1 MEVRKSSNSAVIS
14 AVKEAEIQGSSVS
27 LGDPKNGF
35 FNLSFTASDM
45 ELWAGITPPD
55 SSRDLISE
63 IYVEEMLDKL
73 NVIYGVNWD
82 AIYGAINTCNLDRK
96 PVRNVLMAR
105 GDPAVNDEAE
115 YFELNPALASAPKSA
130 DENGQIDYK
139 NYTPFVIVK
148 QDQILARQRPR
159 INGKE
164 GKNVHGDSIP
174 YRIIV
179 AQGYFGGENTR
190 TDEQY
195 IYSKIH
201 GQLVESKRVLS
212 VQNTLVIKSGV
223 SYTTGNIIFPG
234 DVIINGPVSDG
245 FKIYSGGSV
254 IIKQTFDVTDAVAKK
269 NLTVIGGIIGRG
281 RALLKVGDTVKT
293 KFINNCRLA
302 CRNNVYVTKEIIR
315 SNVYTM
321 GAVDMADKGIILG
334 SSIYAMHGVRAK
346 GIGTKSGKVSRIHC
360 GIDFTIVQEKE
371 KRLEQLKRISV
382 MLNQMRYDYDNAPD
396 TGDGEAERLRLKAGI
411 GKLEKEQAKISA
423 VLSEVLGRINSDE
436 NAVIEISGDIVPGSF
451 LEICQV
457 GFQVTENLRKV
468 RVTLDSFL
476 GKLVPKKIEE

>member
-1 MEVRKSSNSAVIS
+1 MEVRKSSSSAVIS
-14 AVKEAEIQGSSVS
+14 LAKEAEIQGSSVS

-35 FNLSFTASDM
+35 FSLSFTANDM
-45 ELWAGITPPD
+45 ELWAGISPPD
-55 SSRDLISE
+55 SSKDIITE
-63 IYVEEMLDKL
+63 IYVEDMLDKL
-73 NVIYGVNWD
+73 NVIYGVKWD
-82 AIYGAINTCNLDRK
+82 AIYDAINTCNLDRK

-115 YFELNPALASAPKSA
+115 YFELNPALASAPKPA
-130 DENGQIDYK
+130 GENGRIDYK
-139 NYTPFVIVK
+139 DYTPFVIVK
-148 QDQILARQRPR
+148 QNQVLARRRPR
-159 INGKE
+159 IGGRE

-179 AQGYFGGENTR
+179 AQGYFSGENTR
-190 TDEQY
+190 VDDRY
-195 IYSKIH
+195 IYSDIH

-223 SYTTGNIIFPG
+223 SYTTGNIVFPG

-254 IIKQTFDVTDAVAKK
+254 TIKQTFDVTDAVAKK
-269 NLTVIGGIIGRG
+269 NLTVAGGIIGRG

-302 CRNNVYVTKEIIR
+302 CRNSVYVTKEIIR

-321 GAVDMADKGIILG
+321 GVVDMAERGIILG

-371 KRLEQLKRISV
+371 KYIEHLKRIAV
-382 MLNQMRYDYDNAPD
+382 MLNQMRYDYDKASD
-396 TGDGEAERLRLKAGI
+396 TEDGRAERLRLKAGI
-411 GKLEKEQAKISA
+411 AKFEKEQAKISA
-423 VLSEVLGRINSDE
+423 GLSEVLGRINSDE
-436 NAVIEISGDIVPGSF
+436 NAVIEISGNIAPGTF

-457 GFQVTENLRKV
+457 GFVVTETLHKV
-468 RVTLDSFL
+468 RVTLDTFL
-476 GKLVPKKIEE
+476 GKLVPQRMEE